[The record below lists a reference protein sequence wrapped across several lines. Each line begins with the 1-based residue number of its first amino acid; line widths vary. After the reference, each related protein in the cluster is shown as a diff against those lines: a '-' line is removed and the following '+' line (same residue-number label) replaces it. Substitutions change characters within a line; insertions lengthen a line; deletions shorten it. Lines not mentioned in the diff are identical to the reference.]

1 MRRGLCKEKTQQK
14 IYLLLKQ
21 QTPFRRGILEI
32 NQEADC

>member
-1 MRRGLCKEKTQQK
+1 MRRGSARKKTQQK

>member
-1 MRRGLCKEKTQQK
+1 MRRGSAREDTTED
-14 IYLLLKQ
+14 LLLKQ